1 MSNARGVNARGAL
14 GRYGEELAARR
25 LTEAGMTV
33 LERNWR
39 CGRTG
44 EIDIVARDG
53 DALVVCEVKTR
64 RAGAFEHPMAAVTPT
79 KADRLRGLART
90 LAAGTR
96 RGPTGRRPHRRRGR
110 RPPRARRTRRGA
122 RTGGGL
128 MGFARTCSVALVGVE
143 GVIVEVQAD
152 LEPGVAAF
160 TLVGLPDKSLTESKD
175 RVRAAVVNSGAEWPQ
190 KKLTV
195 GLSPASVPKAGSGF
209 DLAVACAVLGAS
221 ERIDPRMLS
230 DIVMIGELGLDGRVR
245 PVRGIL
251 PAVLAAAEAG
261 YEQVVVP
268 ECAAA
273 EASLVPGVSVL
284 GVRTL
289 RQLIAVLADEPVPD
303 EEPDEGRPDPL
314 MAGLR
319 LPGTGAATGMHTV
332 GAAQQDQGHDLADVV
347 GQLAARTAV
356 EVAAAGGHHLFLEG
370 PPGAGKTMLAER
382 LPAILPSLAKEES
395 LEVTAVHSVAGLLP
409 AGKPLVDVPPYCAP
423 HHSATMQALVGGGQG
438 VARPGAVSLAHRG
451 VLFLDETPEFSSQ
464 ALDALRQPLEAG
476 HVVIARSAGVV
487 RFPAKFLMVLAAN
500 PCPCGRFSRTDDLC
514 ECPPAAIRRYQA
526 RLSGPLLDRVDLRVE
541 VDRVTRSELSQSAA
555 RGESTAVVAERV
567 RAARERAALRLA
579 GTLWRTNS
587 EVPGRELR
595 SRWHAA
601 PGAMDEA
608 ERSLERGLLT
618 ARGLDR
624 VLRVAWTIADLVG
637 HDRPDAAD
645 VNLAL
650 QLRTGVPRGMPMAIG
665 ALT

>member
-1 MSNARGVNARGAL
+1 
-14 GRYGEELAARR
+14 
-25 LTEAGMTV
+25 
-33 LERNWR
+33 
-39 CGRTG
+39 
-44 EIDIVARDG
+44 
-53 DALVVCEVKTR
+53 
-64 RAGAFEHPMAAVTPT
+64 MA
-79 KADRLRGLART
+79 
-90 LAAGTR
+90 
-96 RGPTGRRPHRRRGR
+96 
-110 RPPRARRTRRGA
+110 
-122 RTGGGL
+122 
-128 MGFARTCSVALVGVE
+128 FARTCSVALVGVE
-143 GVIVEVQAD
+143 GVVVEVQAD

-175 RVRAAVVNSGAEWPQ
+175 RVRAAVVNSGAAWPQ

-195 GLSPASVPKAGSGF
+195 GLSPASVPKSGSGF
-209 DLAVACAVLGAS
+209 DLAVAAAVLGAA
-221 ERIDPRMLS
+221 ERVDPRVLA

-245 PVRGIL
+245 PVRGVL
-251 PAVLAAAEAG
+251 PAVLAAADAG

-284 GVRTL
+284 GVRSL
-289 RQLIAVLADEPVPD
+289 RQLIAVLADEPVPEEEQD
-303 EEPDEGRPDPL
+303 EQGRPDPL
-314 MAGLR
+314 LAGLR
-319 LPGTGAATGMHTV
+319 VPGTGAATGMHSI
-332 GAAQQDQGHDLADVV
+332 GAAQYDHGHDLADVV
-347 GQLAARTAV
+347 GQTSARTAV

-382 LPAILPSLAKEES
+382 LPAILPRLGRQES

-409 AGKPLVDVPPYCAP
+409 PGKPLIDVAPYCAP

-438 VARPGAVSLAHRG
+438 IARPGAVSLSHRG

-500 PCPCGRFSRTDDLC
+500 PCPCGRFSQRDDLC
-514 ECPPAAIRRYQA
+514 ECPPSAIRRYQA

-541 VDRVTRSELSQSAA
+541 VDRVTRTELTAVGA
-555 RGESTAVVAERV
+555 RGESTATVADRV
-567 RAARERAALRLA
+567 RAARERAGERFA
-579 GTLWRTNS
+579 GTPWCTNS

-595 SRWHAA
+595 SRWYAVS
-601 PGAMDEA
+601 GAMDEA
-608 ERSLERGLLT
+608 ERNLERGVLT

-624 VLRVAWTIADLVG
+624 VLRVAWTVADLVG
-637 HDRPDAAD
+637 HDRPDATD
-645 VNLAL
+645 VALAL
-650 QLRTGVPRGMPMAIG
+650 QLRTGVPRGVPMAIG

>member
-1 MSNARGVNARGAL
+1 
-14 GRYGEELAARR
+14 
-25 LTEAGMTV
+25 
-33 LERNWR
+33 
-39 CGRTG
+39 
-44 EIDIVARDG
+44 
-53 DALVVCEVKTR
+53 
-64 RAGAFEHPMAAVTPT
+64 
-79 KADRLRGLART
+79 
-90 LAAGTR
+90 
-96 RGPTGRRPHRRRGR
+96 
-110 RPPRARRTRRGA
+110 
-122 RTGGGL
+122 
-128 MGFARTCSVALVGVE
+128 MGFARPCAVALVGVE
-143 GVIVEVQAD
+143 GVVVEVQAD

-160 TLVGLPDKSLTESKD
+160 TLVGLPDKSLTESRD
-175 RVRAAVVNSGAEWPQ
+175 RVRAAVVNSGGEWPQ

-221 ERIDPRMLS
+221 ERIDPRVLA

-251 PAVLAAAEAG
+251 PAVLAAADAG

-284 GVRTL
+284 GVRSL
-289 RQLIAVLADEPVPD
+289 RQLIAVLADEPVPE
-303 EEPDEGRPDPL
+303 EEPDELGRPDPL
-314 MAGLR
+314 LAGLR
-319 LPGTGAATGMHTV
+319 VPGTGAATGMHSL
-332 GAAQQDQGHDLADVV
+332 GAAQHEQGHDLADVV
-347 GQLAARTAV
+347 GQISARTAV
-356 EVAAAGGHHLFLEG
+356 EVTAAGGHHLFLEG

-382 LPAILPSLAKEES
+382 LPAILPRLTREES

-409 AGKPLVDVPPYCAP
+409 PGKPLIDIAPYCAP

-438 VARPGAVSLAHRG
+438 VARPGAVSLSHRG
-451 VLFLDETPEFSSQ
+451 VLFLDETPEFSSR

-500 PCPCGRFSRTDDLC
+500 PCPCGRFSRTDDFC
-514 ECPPAAIRRYQA
+514 ECPPSAVRRYQA

-541 VDRVTRSELSQSAA
+541 VDRVTRAELTQRGA
-555 RGESTAVVAERV
+555 RGESTAAVADRV
-567 RAARERAALRLA
+567 RAARQRAAARLA
-579 GTLWRTNS
+579 GTPWRTNS
-587 EVPGRELR
+587 EIPGRELR

-601 PGAMDEA
+601 SGAMDEA
-608 ERSLERGLLT
+608 ERNLERGVLT

-624 VLRVAWTIADLVG
+624 VLRVAWTVADLVG
-637 HDRPDAAD
+637 HDRPDATD
-645 VNLAL
+645 VALAL
-650 QLRTGVPRGMPMAIG
+650 QLRTGVPRGAPMAIG

>member
-1 MSNARGVNARGAL
+1 
-14 GRYGEELAARR
+14 
-25 LTEAGMTV
+25 
-33 LERNWR
+33 
-39 CGRTG
+39 
-44 EIDIVARDG
+44 
-53 DALVVCEVKTR
+53 
-64 RAGAFEHPMAAVTPT
+64 
-79 KADRLRGLART
+79 
-90 LAAGTR
+90 
-96 RGPTGRRPHRRRGR
+96 
-110 RPPRARRTRRGA
+110 
-122 RTGGGL
+122 

-143 GVIVEVQAD
+143 GVVVEVQAD

-160 TLVGLPDKSLTESKD
+160 TLVGLPDKSLTESRD
-175 RVRAAVVNSGAEWPQ
+175 RVRAAVVNSGAQWPQ

-209 DLAVACAVLGAS
+209 DLAVACAVLGAA
-221 ERIDPRMLS
+221 ERIDPRVLA

-251 PAVLAAAEAG
+251 PAVLAAADAG
-261 YEQVVVP
+261 YQHVVVP

-273 EASLVPGVSVL
+273 EASLVPDVSVL
-284 GVRTL
+284 GVRSL
-289 RQLIAVLADEPVPD
+289 RQLIAVLTDEPVP
-303 EEPDEGRPDPL
+303 EEDQDDQGRPDPL
-314 MAGLR
+314 LAGLR
-319 LPGTGAATGMHTV
+319 TPGTGAATGMHSV
-332 GAAQQDQGHDLADVV
+332 GALHQDHGHDLADVV
-347 GQLAARTAV
+347 GQTSARTAV

-382 LPAILPSLAKEES
+382 LPAVLPPLARQES

-409 AGKPLVDVPPYCAP
+409 PGKPLIDVAPYCAP
-423 HHSATMQALVGGGQG
+423 HHSATMQSLVGGGPG

-451 VLFLDETPEFSSQ
+451 VLFLDETPEFSSH

-500 PCPCGRFSRTDDLC
+500 PCPCGRFSQRDTLC
-514 ECPPAAIRRYQA
+514 ECPPSAIRRYQA

-541 VDRVTRSELSQSAA
+541 VDPVTRAELARRDA
-555 RGESTAVVAERV
+555 RGESTATVAGRV
-567 RAARERAALRLA
+567 RAARDRATARLA
-579 GTLWRTNS
+579 GTPCRTNS

-608 ERSLERGLLT
+608 ERNLERGVLT

-624 VLRVAWTIADLVG
+624 VLRVAWTVADLVG
-637 HDRPDAAD
+637 HDRPDARD
-645 VNLAL
+645 VTLAL
-650 QLRTGVPRGMPMAIG
+650 QLRTGVPRGVPMTLGVPA
-665 ALT
+665 

>member
-1 MSNARGVNARGAL
+1 
-14 GRYGEELAARR
+14 
-25 LTEAGMTV
+25 
-33 LERNWR
+33 
-39 CGRTG
+39 
-44 EIDIVARDG
+44 
-53 DALVVCEVKTR
+53 
-64 RAGAFEHPMAAVTPT
+64 
-79 KADRLRGLART
+79 
-90 LAAGTR
+90 
-96 RGPTGRRPHRRRGR
+96 
-110 RPPRARRTRRGA
+110 
-122 RTGGGL
+122 

-143 GVIVEVQAD
+143 GVVVEVQAD

-160 TLVGLPDKSLTESKD
+160 TLVGLPDKSLSESRD
-175 RVRAAVVNSGAEWPQ
+175 RVRAAVVNSGGEWPQ

-209 DLAVACAVLGAS
+209 DLAVACAVLGAA
-221 ERIDPRMLS
+221 ERIDPRVLA

-251 PAVLAAAEAG
+251 PAVLAAADAG

-284 GVRTL
+284 GVRSL

-303 EEPDEGRPDPL
+303 EEPQEQGRPDPL
-314 MAGLR
+314 LAGLR
-319 LPGTGAATGMHTV
+319 VPGTGAATGMHSM
-332 GAAQQDQGHDLADVV
+332 GATEPDHGHDLADVV
-347 GQLAARTAV
+347 GQVSARTAV

-382 LPAILPSLAKEES
+382 LPAILPRLRREES

-409 AGKPLVDVPPYCAP
+409 PGKPLIDVAPYCAP
-423 HHSATMQALVGGGQG
+423 HHSATMQALVGGGAG
-438 VARPGAVSLAHRG
+438 IARPGAVSLSHRG
-451 VLFLDETPEFSSQ
+451 VLFLDETPEFNSH

-500 PCPCGRFSRTDDLC
+500 PCPCGRFSQTGDLC
-514 ECPPAAIRRYQA
+514 ECPPSAIRRYQA

-541 VDRVTRSELSQSAA
+541 VDRVTRAQLTDRGA
-555 RGESTAVVAERV
+555 RGESTATVADRV
-567 RAARERAALRLA
+567 RAARERASQRLA
-579 GTLWRTNS
+579 GTPWRTNS
-587 EVPGRELR
+587 EIPGRELR

-601 PGAMDEA
+601 VGAMDEA
-608 ERSLERGLLT
+608 ERNLERGVLT

-624 VLRVAWTIADLVG
+624 VLRVAWTVADLVG
-637 HDRPDAAD
+637 HDRPDATD
-645 VNLAL
+645 VALAL
-650 QLRTGVPRGMPMAIG
+650 QLRTGVPRGVPMAIG